1 MFFKSLTQ
9 LSSEALDGRTSLSV
23 EGGTARHTL
32 LHRNVQVGVRK
43 DLRPTTN
50 MEQQKTGKRCRIWE
64 NISRNRENQEKHGK
78 CGDELQNGD

>member
-32 LHRNVQVGVRK
+32 LHRKVQVGVRK

-50 MEQQKTGKRCRIWE
+50 MEQQK
-64 NISRNRENQEKHGK
+64 NRQT
-78 CGDELQNGD
+78 LQNLGKYIAK